1 MVEEKPRKLDK
12 IDILN
17 DACFKSLFRSVEA
30 RGMFARF
37 LSAVTGIDKELLM
50 KAEYTGGE
58 LLKSNLTER
67 GKIADIIVK
76 VASSKQIIV
85 EMNKYDPGYIFEK
98 NASYAFS
105 LFNESTKIGK
115 RMWPQI
121 ILINIDNFN
130 RFKTDRPI
138 LVFKIREKYENY
150 EVDIFHAYNIVL
162 ENFKNPNYNI
172 NKEITKYLDFIT
184 AKEFSDIEN
193 VSKGD
198 EDYMAAFRKV
208 EDLSTDPNFIGYYDY
223 EQAHQDDLEMAE
235 YTGMKKGV
243 EQTKKE
249 MVINMKEKGLS
260 LEMIA
265 DISNLSIEEVEKIIN
280 N

>member
-1 MVEEKPRKLDK
+1 
-12 IDILN
+12 
-17 DACFKSLFRSVEA
+17 
-30 RGMFARF
+30 MFARF

-138 LVFKIREKYENY
+138 LDFKIREKHENY

-172 NKEITKYLDFIT
+172 NKDINQKISMSNLAIVKNYFNYLDNKLNKGNDEEIVDKDDKASGVT
-184 AKEFSDIEN
+184 SSEN
-193 VSKGD
+193 
-198 EDYMAAFRKV
+198 
-208 EDLSTDPNFIGYYDY
+208 
-223 EQAHQDDLEMAE
+223 
-235 YTGMKKGV
+235 
-243 EQTKKE
+243 
-249 MVINMKEKGLS
+249 
-260 LEMIA
+260 
-265 DISNLSIEEVEKIIN
+265 
-280 N
+280 